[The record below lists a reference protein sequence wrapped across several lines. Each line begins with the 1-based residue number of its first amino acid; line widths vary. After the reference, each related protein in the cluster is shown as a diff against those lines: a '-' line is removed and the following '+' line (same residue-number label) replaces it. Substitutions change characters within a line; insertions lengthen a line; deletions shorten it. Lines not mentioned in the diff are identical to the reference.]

1 MNIPSSIAL
10 ATVSLWFLLN
20 DNSRGRYRGERVY
33 VSVRVR
39 VRALILVPATARLR
53 SIVSAFVCIKSN
65 RYLQKNPK
73 KSLRFLCIPIHY

>member
-20 DNSRGRYRGERVY
+20 DNSRGRYRGERVCA
-33 VSVRVR
+33 SVR

-53 SIVSAFVCIKSN
+53 SLVSAFVCIISN